1 VVETI
6 RFGGYQSAASVHSR
20 AIAVFARA
28 LERRLGSE
36 VVTEITLNVADRGHK
51 AADLLTLV
59 ERGEIDL
66 CYFSSSYLAGRVPNL
81 EIVDIPFE
89 IGSREQAHAAWDGAL
104 GERLKAAVAG
114 ATGYRALAFWDNG
127 IRHISNRARPI
138 FSPADCRGLRIRTQ
152 HNSLH
157 QEIFRAL
164 GFEPVAID
172 PSELPGAVRDGRV
185 DAQENPLTNLV
196 NFGMHEHHPHVS
208 LSAHLFG
215 VAPVLANGAR
225 YEAWPEMVRTGVDV
239 ALAEATRAQ
248 RSFARGDDVLCL
260 AMLERSGNQVLEF
273 SQDTRRAFATAIA
286 PVAEAARRRLPPD
299 LIRLLHGAARRS

>member
-20 AIAVFARA
+20 AIAVFAEA
-28 LERRLGSE
+28 LERQLGGE
-36 VVTEITLNVADRGHK
+36 VAIEITLNVAERGHK

-66 CYFSSSYLAGRVPNL
+66 CYFSSSYLAGRVPEL

-89 IGSREQAHAAWDGAL
+89 IASREQAHAAWDGAL
-104 GERLKAAVAG
+104 GERLKVAIAG

-127 IRHISNRARPI
+127 IRHISNGARPI
-138 FSPADCRGLRIRTQ
+138 RSPSDCRGLRIRTQ
-152 HNSLH
+152 DNMLH
-157 QEIFRAL
+157 QDAFRAL

-172 PSELPGAVRDGRV
+172 PSELPGAVRDGRI

-215 VAPVLANGAR
+215 VAPVLANRAR
-225 YEAWPEMVRTGVDV
+225 YEAWPEVVRTSVES
-239 ALAEATRAQ
+239 ALAEATQAQ
-248 RSFARGDDVLCL
+248 RSFAREDDLVCL
-260 AMLERSGNQVLEF
+260 ATLEKAGNQVIELSE
-273 SQDTRRAFATAIA
+273 DARRVFATAIE
-286 PVAEAARRRLPPD
+286 PVAEAARRRLDPGLLD
-299 LIRLLHGAARRS
+299 LLRAAN